1 MRVERFTKIVW
12 ILLGA
17 VLILDALI
25 VSITFSINSGV
36 IATFGMGVLY
46 LFYGLCRDRIR
57 AGRRKGLLQWM
68 RIPILIGSALMLLLF
83 AFIAVL
89 GRMDTVS
96 YQEDAVIVLGT
107 ALNGEEV
114 TPPLRSR
121 LDVAVEY
128 STANPHAVIAVAGGQ
143 GPGESITE
151 ALAMERYLVSRG
163 VAEDR
168 IMREDRSTSTYEN
181 FVFAKRLLHAHFDAD
196 YTTAFI
202 TNDYHVYRAGEIAEE
217 AGIASTHAH
226 ADTPWYE
233 IPVDYVRESLAITKF
248 VLTGR

>member
-36 IATFGMGVLY
+36 IATFGIGVVY

-57 AGRRKGLLQWM
+57 ASGRRALLQWM
-68 RIPILIGSALMLLLF
+68 RIPILVGSALMLLLF
-83 AFIAVL
+83 AFIAAL

-96 YQEDAVIVLGT
+96 HQEDAVIVLGT

-128 STANPHAVIAVAGGQ
+128 ATANPDAVIAVAGGQ

-168 IMREDRSTSTYEN
+168 ILREDRSTSTYEN
-181 FVFAKRLLHAHFDAD
+181 FVFAKRLLHAHFEAN

-202 TNDYHVYRAGEIAEE
+202 TNDYHVYRAGEIAED
-217 AGIASTHAH
+217 AGIGSTHAH
-226 ADTPWYE
+226 ADTPWYG
-233 IPVDYVRESLAITKF
+233 IPVDYVREFLAITKF